1 MSKKIY
7 EALNWASSFLEEKQR
22 DENVGEL
29 LLRHFT
35 GMSRAKLLSEL
46 REELKPEVWSAF
58 KEAVYQHE
66 QGVPVQYII
75 GSQEFY
81 GREFAVNPSVLIPR
95 PETEELIYGTLKRL
109 NSMFGSQA
117 GLELAD
123 IGTGSGAISVT
134 LKLENPSLNVTATD
148 LSEAALETAMSN
160 AAKLGAEIKFVK
172 GDLLKPLI
180 QSGKKFDAIISNPPY
195 IPVSDQASMSEVVT
209 EHEPHLALFAEE
221 DGLDLYRRFMDELPL
236 VLKEKALVGFEIG
249 FGQGEAVSDLLKQAF
264 PGAKVEVVNDINGKD
279 RMVFAEIEG

>member
-46 REELKPEVWSAF
+46 REELKPEVWLAF
-58 KEAVYQHE
+58 KEAIHQHE

-81 GREFAVNPSVLIPR
+81 GREFDVNPSVLIPR
-95 PETEELIYGTLKRL
+95 PETEELIYGTLNRL
-109 NSMFGSQA
+109 NSMFDSQV

-134 LKLENPSLNVTATD
+134 LKLEKPELSVTATD
-148 LSEAALETAMSN
+148 LSEAALETAKSN
-160 AAKLGAEIKFVK
+160 AAKLGAEIEFVK
-172 GDLLKPLI
+172 GDLLAPLI

-195 IPVSDQASMSEVVT
+195 IPVSDQVSMSEVVT
-209 EHEPHLALFAEE
+209 EHEPHLALFAGE

-249 FGQGEAVSDLLKQAF
+249 FGQGEAVSELLKQAF
-264 PGAKVEVVNDINGKD
+264 PGAKIEVVNDINGKD